1 VLRLPGRKQLAQGNK
16 HCKFILA
23 EVVFFLDMGLSGV
36 LNTPNNTGIVYY
48 NTGIVETWMISL
60 AGSVKPHHPGI
71 QG

>member
-1 VLRLPGRKQLAQGNK
+1 
-16 HCKFILA
+16 
-23 EVVFFLDMGLSGV
+23 MGLSGV

-48 NTGIVETWMISL
+48 NTDIVETWMISL